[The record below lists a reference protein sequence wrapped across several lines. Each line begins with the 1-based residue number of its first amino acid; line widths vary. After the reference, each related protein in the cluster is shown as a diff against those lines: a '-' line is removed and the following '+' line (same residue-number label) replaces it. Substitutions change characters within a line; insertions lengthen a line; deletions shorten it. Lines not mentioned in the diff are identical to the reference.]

1 MTRPAICVVGA
12 GTAGLE
18 GLLAA
23 HAQFGSSADLRVIAP
38 EREFRYRPISDASL
52 FRPAQERGAAISR
65 LAAEIGAIHIRDRV
79 ATVNQTE
86 RWIETRSGDLID
98 FDYLLIAP
106 GAQQERSLRQGYVWE
121 RGRDPGF
128 LDDVLAVLRH
138 SRSPTR
144 VAVIVPRGA
153 RWPVPAYE
161 LALVLAWA
169 SAGTAAEISLI
180 TAEARLL
187 GALGEAATEAITHEL
202 EAAGVEAVTGVE
214 VIDAPRD
221 DAPHRRLNGAERA
234 DVTLVREGTACDDDV
249 LTGRPAAPMQMH
261 RRVREARTFEFVIAL
276 PSRVGPSLAGVATDA
291 TGFVEVDEAFK
302 VRGGERLWAA
312 GSCIA
317 AALEHSALSA
327 LQADAAAASIAHA
340 SGLKADED
348 ADPVPNPLEVTG
360 ILLTGQRDRWLA
372 ENPVGTREPST
383 HCLWWP
389 SGRAV
394 GHMLARQIASW
405 EPSVQMLLPDYR
417 DGVQVRVPVVLG
429 QDTTLP
435 RTAGVAVDDEVRNA
449 RRRDLENRQLMAVER
464 CEREAAEELRTLS
477 SGLDALAVQQR
488 QVVASLRQHGYL
500 LSDHDARR
508 PVPVAGQA
516 AGGNALR

>member
-1 MTRPAICVVGA
+1 M
-12 GTAGLE
+12 
-18 GLLAA
+18 
-23 HAQFGSSADLRVIAP
+23 
-38 EREFRYRPISDASL
+38 
-52 FRPAQERGAAISR
+52 
-65 LAAEIGAIHIRDRV
+65 
-79 ATVNQTE
+79 
-86 RWIETRSGDLID
+86 
-98 FDYLLIAP
+98 
-106 GAQQERSLRQGYVWE
+106 
-121 RGRDPGF
+121 
-128 LDDVLAVLRH
+128 
-138 SRSPTR
+138 
-144 VAVIVPRGA
+144 
-153 RWPVPAYE
+153 
-161 LALVLAWA
+161 
-169 SAGTAAEISLI
+169 
-180 TAEARLL
+180 
-187 GALGEAATEAITHEL
+187 
-202 EAAGVEAVTGVE
+202 
-214 VIDAPRD
+214 
-221 DAPHRRLNGAERA
+221 
-234 DVTLVREGTACDDDV
+234 
-249 LTGRPAAPMQMH
+249 
-261 RRVREARTFEFVIAL
+261 
-276 PSRVGPSLAGVATDA
+276 
-291 TGFVEVDEAFK
+291 
-302 VRGGERLWAA
+302 
-312 GSCIA
+312 
-317 AALEHSALSA
+317 
-327 LQADAAAASIAHA
+327 
-340 SGLKADED
+340 
-348 ADPVPNPLEVTG
+348 PNPLEVTG